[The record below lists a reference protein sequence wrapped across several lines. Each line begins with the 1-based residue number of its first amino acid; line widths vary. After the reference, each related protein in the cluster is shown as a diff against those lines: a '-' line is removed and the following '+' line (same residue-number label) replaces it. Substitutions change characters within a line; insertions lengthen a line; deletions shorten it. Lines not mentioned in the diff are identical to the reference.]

1 MADILLTFHCATQ
14 DTEIVTTSIRA
25 SSQAPIH
32 ISEKTV
38 RGWDYGDAST
48 AEQVSG
54 LLRRHALALIIDE
67 AAVTGLVEAVAAARR
82 ELPVRWHAVPVVAR
96 GRVE

>member
-1 MADILLTFHCATQ
+1 MAEILLTFHCALQ
-14 DTEIVTTSIRA
+14 DAEIVSATLRA

-38 RGWDYGDAST
+38 SGWDYGDAST

-54 LLRRHALALIIDE
+54 LLRRHALELIVDE
-67 AAVTGLVEAVAAARR
+67 AAVTGLVKTVAETRR
-82 ELPVRWHAVPVVAR
+82 ELPVRWHAVSVVAR
-96 GRVE
+96 GRIL